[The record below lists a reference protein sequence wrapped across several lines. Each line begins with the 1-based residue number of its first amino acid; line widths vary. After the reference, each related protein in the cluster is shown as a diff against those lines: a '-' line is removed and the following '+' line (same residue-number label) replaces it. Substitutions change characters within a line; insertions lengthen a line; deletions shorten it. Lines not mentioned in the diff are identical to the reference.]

1 MSEKSGESGISNLSE
16 TLEADTQRYINKG
29 YGLIWAI
36 IITLVYIVFI
46 PYLFKTYLW
55 QYLIDNYNND
65 ELLYYGIYSA
75 HVGGTIFM

>member
-55 QYLIDNYNND
+55 
-65 ELLYYGIYSA
+65 
-75 HVGGTIFM
+75 